1 MAFGFESM
9 IKTNL
14 LMLLYIILSIQIS
27 DISKMKFFVIQNHV
41 MLLIV
46 AGIVLVG
53 RKMVILDFVIL
64 VKNGKLR
71 KPSGMM
77 SLKNVNRKK
86 LMIVDV
92 LLKTQMAKQKIIIPK
107 VRVVK

>member
-1 MAFGFESM
+1 MAFGLESM

-27 DISKMKFFVIQNHV
+27 DISKMKFFAIQNHV

-64 VKNGKLR
+64 VKNGKLQ

>member
-1 MAFGFESM
+1 M
-9 IKTNL
+9 
-14 LMLLYIILSIQIS
+14 
-27 DISKMKFFVIQNHV
+27 

-53 RKMVILDFVIL
+53 RKMVILDFAIL
-64 VKNGKLR
+64 VKNGKLQ

-107 VRVVK
+107 VRVEK